1 MNKLIITMVAIIVVI
16 VASITAVVLFFPNRG
31 EETPK
36 IETIVSE
43 NEEILD
49 DCTEEYE
56 GMEYETT
63 LKANTQEEKTS
74 PNCSVTI
81 KTYYK
86 KCGHTTSKYDNLPQ
100 EFVNLTK
107 EEIQNNY
114 QDYDIE
120 SFNPNKIELYQEK
133 EGQCEEHYM
142 VKDKDGE
149 VAIYK
154 ILEDGSQEELE
165 ITSVTT
171 EYLPETDKINIKN
184 GIQINGKQELN
195 QLIEDFE

>member
-1 MNKLIITMVAIIVVI
+1 MNKLIITMIAIIVVI

-36 IETIVSE
+36 VETIVSE

-56 GMEYETT
+56 GMEHETT
-63 LKANTQEEKTS
+63 IKANTQEEKTS
-74 PNCSVTI
+74 PNCSVTTKI
-81 KTYYK
+81 YYK

-120 SFNPNKIELYQEK
+120 SFNANKIELYQEK
-133 EGQCEEHYM
+133 DGQCGEHYM

-165 ITSVTT
+165 TTSVTT
-171 EYLPETDKINIKN
+171 EYLTETDKINIKK

>member
-1 MNKLIITMVAIIVVI
+1 MNKLIITMISIIVVI
-16 VASITAVVLFFPNRG
+16 VASITAVILFFPNRE
-31 EETPK
+31 EETPR

-56 GMEYETT
+56 GMEHETT
-63 LKANTQEEKTS
+63 IKANTQEEKTS
-74 PNCSVTI
+74 PNCSVTT
-81 KTYYK
+81 KTHYK

-120 SFNPNKIELYQEK
+120 NFTSNKIEMYQEK
-133 EGQCEEHYM
+133 DGECGEHYM

-165 ITSVTT
+165 TTSITT
-171 EYLPETDKINIKN
+171 EYLTETDKINIKN

-195 QLIEDFE
+195 QLIEDYE

>member
-1 MNKLIITMVAIIVVI
+1 MNKLIITMIAIIVVI

-31 EETPK
+31 EEIPK

-56 GMEYETT
+56 GMEHETAV
-63 LKANTQEEKTS
+63 KANTQEEKTS
-74 PNCSVTI
+74 PNCSLTI

-120 SFNPNKIELYQEK
+120 SFNANKIELYQ
-133 EGQCEEHYM
+133 
-142 VKDKDGE
+142 DKDGE

-171 EYLPETDKINIKN
+171 EYLTQTDKINIKN

>member
-1 MNKLIITMVAIIVVI
+1 MNKLIITMIAIIVVI
-16 VASITAVVLFFPNRG
+16 VSSIIAVILFFPNRK
-31 EETPK
+31 EETPRL
-36 IETIVSE
+36 ETMVSE

-56 GMEYETT
+56 GMEHETT
-63 LKANTQEEKTS
+63 IKANTQEEKTS
-74 PNCSVTI
+74 PNCSVTT

-86 KCGHTTSKYDNLPQ
+86 RCGHTTSIYDNLPQ

-120 SFNPNKIELYQEK
+120 SFNSNKIELYQEK
-133 EGQCEEHYM
+133 DGECGEHYM

-165 ITSVTT
+165 TTSITT
-171 EYLPETDKINIKN
+171 EYLTETDKINIKN

-195 QLIEDFE
+195 QLIEDYE

>member
-1 MNKLIITMVAIIVVI
+1 MNKLIITMIAIIVVI
-16 VASITAVVLFFPNRG
+16 VSSITAVILFFPNRK
-31 EETPK
+31 EETPRL
-36 IETIVSE
+36 ETMVSE

-56 GMEYETT
+56 GMEHETT
-63 LKANTQEEKTS
+63 IKANTQEEKTS
-74 PNCSVTI
+74 PNCSVTT

-86 KCGHTTSKYDNLPQ
+86 RCGHTTSIYDNLPQ

-120 SFNPNKIELYQEK
+120 SFNSNKIELYQEK
-133 EGQCEEHYM
+133 DGECGEHYM

-165 ITSVTT
+165 TTSITT
-171 EYLPETDKINIKN
+171 EYLTETDKINIKN

-195 QLIEDFE
+195 QLIEDYE

>member
-1 MNKLIITMVAIIVVI
+1 MNKLIITMIAIIVVI

-36 IETIVSE
+36 VETIVSE

-56 GMEYETT
+56 GMEHETT
-63 LKANTQEEKTS
+63 IKANTQEEKTS
-74 PNCSVTI
+74 PNCSVTTKI
-81 KTYYK
+81 YYK
-86 KCGHTTSKYDNLPQ
+86 KCGHTTSKYDNLPR

-120 SFNPNKIELYQEK
+120 SFNANKIELYQEK
-133 EGQCEEHYM
+133 DGQCGEHYM

-165 ITSVTT
+165 TTSVTT
-171 EYLPETDKINIKN
+171 EYLTETDKINIKK

>member
-1 MNKLIITMVAIIVVI
+1 MNKLIITMIAIIVVI
-16 VASITAVVLFFPNRG
+16 VASITAVILFFPNRE
-31 EETPK
+31 EETPRL
-36 IETIVSE
+36 ETIVSE

-56 GMEYETT
+56 GMEHETII
-63 LKANTQEEKTS
+63 KANTQEEKTS
-74 PNCSVTI
+74 PNCSVTT

-86 KCGHTTSKYDNLPQ
+86 RCGHTTSIYDNLPQ

-120 SFNPNKIELYQEK
+120 SFNSNKIELYQEK
-133 EGQCEEHYM
+133 DGECGEHYM

-165 ITSVTT
+165 ITSITT
-171 EYLPETDKINIKN
+171 EYLTETDKINIKN

-195 QLIEDFE
+195 QLIEDYE